1 MIFGRTLAAAALSLR
16 VAPRTG
22 GANMGV
28 SVDADIERWLE
39 LNVGSGVTRKALGGS
54 GWASFSRYSVD
65 GAESDLFIKTSR
77 RSVDEMFFGE
87 ALGLKALHATQTVT
101 VPKVPPLMHTA
112 QSCHSITAPSN
123 RWHAPCVGAPLRRW
137 HRLRLFY
144 HHGVP

>member
-87 ALGLKALHATQTVT
+87 ALGLKAMHATQTVT

-123 RWHAPCVGAPLRRW
+123 RREALDADAPMRRDGAC
-137 HRLRLFY
+137 
-144 HHGVP
+144 